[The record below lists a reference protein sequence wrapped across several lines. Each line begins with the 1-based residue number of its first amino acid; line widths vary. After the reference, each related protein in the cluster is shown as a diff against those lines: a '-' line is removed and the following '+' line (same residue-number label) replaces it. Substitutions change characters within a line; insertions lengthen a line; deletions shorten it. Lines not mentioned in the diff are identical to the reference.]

1 MITTLPVIDTAR
13 LRLRPFQLRDAPAV
27 ERLAGDR
34 QVADTTLN
42 IPHPYRPGMAVAWIE
57 THALAFERLELATF
71 AVERLTGQ
79 DLVGAISLRIKP
91 AMSRAELGYWIGRP
105 FWNMGFG
112 TEAARATLGF
122 AFHTLGLHRVH
133 ATHMLRNPASGRV
146 MQKCGMRREGVLRR
160 HIRKW
165 DVFEDVA
172 VFGILR
178 DEFDGA
184 AAARP
189 VTAGPTSPLD
199 PAATRADS

>member
-1 MITTLPVIDTAR
+1 
-13 LRLRPFQLRDAPAV
+13 
-27 ERLAGDR
+27 
-34 QVADTTLN
+34 
-42 IPHPYRPGMAVAWIE
+42 
-57 THALAFERLELATF
+57 
-71 AVERLTGQ
+71 
-79 DLVGAISLRIKP
+79 
-91 AMSRAELGYWIGRP
+91 
-105 FWNMGFG
+105 
-112 TEAARATLGF
+112 
-122 AFHTLGLHRVH
+122 
-133 ATHMLRNPASGRV
+133 